1 MAKLWPEIM
10 APSLY
15 VTEMPGAVRSIIL
28 ESIPAGADAE
38 TGNVSTAH
46 HQNRSPADRSTL
58 RAESK
63 DGLYADLAA
72 DMELR
77 QLRYFVTLAEELH
90 FGRAADREH
99 IVQSALSQQVQRLE
113 RELGVRLLERSTHHV
128 ALTASGVV
136 FLVEARQILAHVDRA
151 AEVARRAAGT
161 SAPLRVGII
170 DSSYDSMPQ
179 ILHEVQARYP
189 GLVINQVEASVPQ
202 QYQQLLDGR
211 LDVGVG
217 RATLAPPQIAS
228 LLFRRD
234 PLGVLVPTGHTFADL
249 DGVSVADLAR
259 EPLLLAEEARA
270 PEFNQFTVEMCRA
283 AGFTPTVYR
292 GTVESIRAAADL
304 VAQGRCLY
312 CVPSSCI
319 AALPGTIW
327 RPLTEP
333 ASDYPWSVL
342 WRAADDSGHVQAV
355 VSCAKAMSKRLG
367 WLTTADQTAP

>member
-1 MAKLWPEIM
+1 L
-10 APSLY
+10 
-15 VTEMPGAVRSIIL
+15 AV
-28 ESIPAGADAE
+28 G
-38 TGNVSTAH
+38 V
-46 HQNRSPADRSTL
+46 
-58 RAESK
+58 
-63 DGLYADLAA
+63 
-72 DMELR
+72 ELR

-90 FGRAADREH
+90 FGRAAEREH

-128 ALTASGVV
+128 ALTAAGAV

-151 AEVARRAAGT
+151 AEVAR
-161 SAPLRVGII
+161 SAVGASVRLRVGII

-189 GLVINQVEASVPQ
+189 GLVIHQVEVSVPE
-202 QYQQLLDGR
+202 QYQQLIDGR

-217 RATLAPPQIAS
+217 RAALAPPQIAS
-228 LLFRRD
+228 LLFRQD
-234 PLGVLVPTGHTFADL
+234 PLGVLVPAGHRFAEL
-249 DGVSVADLAR
+249 EGVPVAVLAE

-270 PEFNQFTVEMCRA
+270 PEFNQFTIEMCRA
-283 AGFTPTVYR
+283 VGFTPTVYG

-319 AALPGTIW
+319 AALLGTIW

-333 ASDYPWSVL
+333 ASCYPWSVL
-342 WRAADDSGHVQAV
+342 WRASDDSGHVRAV
-355 VSCAKAMSKRLG
+355 VSCAQAMSKRLG
-367 WLTTADQTAP
+367 WLPAASEPAQ